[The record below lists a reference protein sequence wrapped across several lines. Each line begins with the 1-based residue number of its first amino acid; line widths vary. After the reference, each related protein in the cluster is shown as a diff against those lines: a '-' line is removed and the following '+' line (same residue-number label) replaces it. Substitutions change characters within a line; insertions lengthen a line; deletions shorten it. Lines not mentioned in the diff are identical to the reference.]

1 MAKLEFYRQQV
12 VPRIAT
18 PSTRGLAA
26 VGTQAA
32 EAAEAVARGAQ
43 AFGQLAA
50 DLDQLRVEDAYNRL
64 RDRQTD
70 LMMNPETGF
79 TSKRAGDA
87 VDPMFIQRYSGDFDK
102 AIDEIANGL
111 PNSRQQDLFRR
122 RAGMAKAEYGD
133 SLMRHVLRETDQY
146 RDNVYKGAVAT
157 ETNQAALNWRDPA
170 KIADSIGR
178 IAANTALWADRAG
191 ITGDAL
197 LATQMDNLANLHS
210 TVVNAALDAGD
221 VEYAAKYL
229 DANKASIR
237 ADRLVDLE
245 GKIAAETDERA
256 SIRISDDVIKTL
268 TAGGRIPSETEV
280 RQAVREIAGDNVK
293 VRDAATQEALAQ
305 VQSMLRDRERA
316 QQEVMA
322 AVYGR
327 LDANGGNFAALPAS
341 LRAAIPGDKIG
352 QVRNYA
358 DSLRGGGK
366 VETDMEVYY
375 KLRTNPS
382 LLKET
387 NLLSLRNVLEDTEF
401 KELTRLQADLT
412 NAPEVAQTEIQ
423 TTTQRMNTRFAEMG
437 ITPDPRPGT
446 DMAKRVAKAWSIL
459 ATNIAAAEAAAGRKL
474 TPEQR
479 NAEIDR
485 LFAST
490 QVRGSLFGTDEVALF
505 EVKPGQEVV
514 SVVVPDFD
522 RRQITNAL
530 RAAGK
535 PVTEQNIQ
543 YYFQKAQGLVK

>member
-12 VPRIAT
+12 VPRIST
-18 PSTRGLAA
+18 PSARGLAA

-32 EAAEAVARGAQ
+32 ETAEAVARGAQ

-50 DLDQLRVEDAYNRL
+50 DLDQLRVEDAYNQL

-79 TSKRAGDA
+79 SSKRAGDA
-87 VDPMFIQRYSGDFDK
+87 VDPTFIQRYSGDFDK

-111 PNSRQQDLFRR
+111 PNGRQQDLFRR
-122 RAGMAKAEYGD
+122 RAGMAKAEYSD

-197 LATQMDNLANLHS
+197 MAAQMDNLATLHS
-210 TVVNAALDAGD
+210 VVVNAALDNGD

-245 GKIAAETDERA
+245 GKVAAETDLRA
-256 SIRISDDVIKTL
+256 SARIADDVIAKFK
-268 TAGGRIPSETEV
+268 GRIPSETEV

-293 VRDAATQEALAQ
+293 VRDDATQEALAQ
-305 VQSMLRDRERA
+305 VQSMLRDRERQ

-327 LDANGGNFAALPAS
+327 LEANGGNLAALPAS

-358 DSLRGGGK
+358 DNLRGGGK
-366 VETDMEVYY
+366 IETDWEVYY
-375 KLRTNPS
+375 KLRTNPQ
-382 LLKET
+382 LLKQT
-387 NLLSLRNVLEDTEF
+387 DLLALRGALEDTEF
-401 KELTRLQADLT
+401 KELARLQSEASS
-412 NAPEVAQTEIQ
+412 APEVAQTEVQ
-423 TTTQRMNTRFAEMG
+423 TTTQRMGMRLAEIG
-437 ITPDPRPGT
+437 VDPSPKPGT
-446 DMAKRVAKAWSIL
+446 KAAKRVAQAWSL
-459 ATNIAAAEAAAGRKL
+459 LDTNIAAAERAAGRKL

-485 LFAST
+485 LFASVE
-490 QVRGSLFGTDEVALF
+490 VRGTLFGTEEVALF

-514 SVVVPDFD
+514 SVVVPEFD

>member
-18 PSTRGLAA
+18 PSARGLAA

-79 TSKRAGDA
+79 MSKRAGDA

-157 ETNQAALNWRDPA
+157 ETNQAALNWNDPQ

-256 SIRISDDVIKTL
+256 SIRISDDVIKKL

-280 RQAVREIAGDNVK
+280 RQAVREIVGDNVK
-293 VRDAATQEALAQ
+293 VRDAATSDALAQ
-305 VQSMLRDRERA
+305 LGSMLRDRERA
-316 QQEVMA
+316 QQE
-322 AVYGR
+322 AVASAIGM

-341 LRAAIPGDKIG
+341 VRRAIPGDKIG

-358 DSLRGGGK
+358 DSLRGVGK
-366 VETDMEVYY
+366 VETDWGTYY
-375 KLRTNPS
+375 KLRTTPQ
-382 LLKET
+382 LLRQT
-387 NLLSLRNVLEDTEF
+387 DLLALRGVLEDTEF
-401 KELTRLQADLT
+401 KELARLQADLT
-412 NAPEVAQTEIQ
+412 NAPEVVQTEIQ
-423 TTTQRMNTRFAEMG
+423 TTTQRMNMRLTEIG
-437 ITPDPRPGT
+437 IDPSPKPGT
-446 DMAKRVAKAWSIL
+446 KQATRVAQAYSML
-459 ATNIAAAEAAAGRKL
+459 DMNIADEERALGRKL
-474 TPEQR
+474 TPVER
-479 NAEIDR
+479 NTLIDKLFSNVEIRGR
-485 LFAST
+485 LY
-490 QVRGSLFGTDEVALF
+490 GSNEVMLF
-505 EVKPGQEVV
+505 EVTPEQEVV
-514 SVVVPDFD
+514 IPDAD
-522 RRQITNAL
+522 RRDIIDAL
-530 RAAGK
+530 RATGRE
-535 PVTEQNIQ
+535 VNDQNIRAL
-543 YYFQKAQGLVK
+543 FLKLKGRPK

>member
-12 VPRIAT
+12 VPRIST
-18 PSTRGLAA
+18 PSARGLAA

-32 EAAEAVARGAQ
+32 ETAEAVARGAQ

-50 DLDQLRVEDAYNRL
+50 DLDQLRVEDAYNKL

-70 LMMNPETGF
+70 LMVNPETGF

-102 AIDEIANGL
+102 AIDEIANAL
-111 PNSRQQDLFRR
+111 PNNRQQDLFRR
-122 RAGMAKAEYGD
+122 RAGMAKAEYSD

-245 GKIAAETDERA
+245 GKVAAETDLRA
-256 SIRISDDVIKTL
+256 SARIADDVIAKFK
-268 TAGGRIPSETEV
+268 GRIPSETEV

-293 VRDAATQEALAQ
+293 VRDDATQEALAQ
-305 VQSMLRDRERA
+305 VGSMLRDRERQ

-327 LDANGGNFAALPAS
+327 LEANGGNLAALPAS

-352 QVRNYA
+352 AVRNYA
-358 DSLRGGGK
+358 NGLRGGGK

-375 KLRTNPS
+375 KLRINPS

-401 KELTRLQADLT
+401 KELARLQADLT

-459 ATNIAAAEAAAGRKL
+459 GTNIADAERAAGRKL

-485 LFAST
+485 LFASVE
-490 QVRGSLFGTDEVALF
+490 VRSGLFGTDEVALF
-505 EVKPGQEVV
+505 EVKPGQDIVTV
-514 SVVVPDFD
+514 AVPDFD

>member
-12 VPRIAT
+12 VPRIST
-18 PSTRGLAA
+18 PSARGLAA

-32 EAAEAVARGAQ
+32 ETAEAVARGAQ

-50 DLDQLRVEDAYNRL
+50 DLDQLRVEDAYNKL

-79 TSKRAGDA
+79 TSKRAADA
-87 VDPMFIQRYSGDFDK
+87 VDPTFIQRYSGDFDK

-111 PNSRQQDLFRR
+111 PNGRQQDLFRR
-122 RAGMAKAEYGD
+122 RAGMARAEYSD
-133 SLMRHVLRETDQY
+133 SLMRHVLRETNQY
-146 RDNVYKGAVAT
+146 SDNVYKGAVAT
-157 ETNQAALNWRDPA
+157 ETDQAALNWRDPA

-197 LATQMDNLANLHS
+197 LAAQMDNLATLHS
-210 TVVNAALDAGD
+210 VVVNAALDNGD

-245 GKIAAETDERA
+245 GKVAAETDLRA
-256 SIRISDDVIKTL
+256 SARIADDVIKNL
-268 TAGGRIPSETEV
+268 TKGGRIPSETDV

-293 VRDAATQEALAQ
+293 VRDDATQEALAQ
-305 VQSMLRDRERA
+305 VGSLLRDRERRKE
-316 QQEVMA
+316 EVMA

-327 LDANGGNFAALPAS
+327 LEANGGNFAALPAS

-358 DSLRGGGK
+358 DNLRGGRK
-366 VETDMEVYY
+366 IETDWEVYY
-375 KLRTNPS
+375 KLRTNPQ
-382 LLKET
+382 LLKQT
-387 NLLSLRNVLEDTEF
+387 DLLALRGALEDTEF
-401 KELTRLQADLT
+401 KELARLQSEASS
-412 NAPEVAQTEIQ
+412 APEVAQTEVQ
-423 TTTQRMNTRFAEMG
+423 TTTQRMGMRLAEIG
-437 ITPDPRPGT
+437 VDPSPKPGT
-446 DMAKRVAKAWSIL
+446 KAAKRVAQAWSL
-459 ATNIAAAEAAAGRKL
+459 LDTNIAAAERAAGRKL

-485 LFAST
+485 LFASVE
-490 QVRGSLFGTDEVALF
+490 VRGTLFGTEEVALF

-514 SVVVPDFD
+514 SVVVPEFD

>member
-18 PSTRGLAA
+18 PSARGLAA

-50 DLDQLRVEDAYNRL
+50 DLDQLRVEDAYNKL

-79 TSKRAGDA
+79 MSKRAGDA

-102 AIDEIANGL
+102 TIDEIANGL

-157 ETNQAALNWRDPA
+157 ETNQAALNWNDPQ

-221 VEYAAKYL
+221 VEYAAQYL

-245 GKIAAETDERA
+245 GKVAAETDLRA
-256 SIRISDDVIKTL
+256 SARIADDVIAKFK
-268 TAGGRIPSETEV
+268 GRIPSETEV

-293 VRDAATQEALAQ
+293 VRDDATQEALAQ
-305 VQSMLRDRERA
+305 LQSMLRDRERQ

-327 LDANGGNFAALPAS
+327 LDANGGNLAALPAS

-352 QVRNYA
+352 AVRNYA

-366 VETDMEVYY
+366 IETDIEVYY
-375 KLRTNPS
+375 KLRINPQ

-387 NLLSLRNVLEDTEF
+387 NLLSLRNVLEDAEF

-423 TTTQRMNTRFAEMG
+423 TTTQRMNMRLTEMG
-437 ITPDPRPGT
+437 IDPSPKPGT
-446 DMAKRVAKAWSIL
+446 KTAKRVAQAWSML
-459 ATNIAAAEAAAGRKL
+459 DMNIAAAERAAGRKL

-490 QVRGSLFGTDEVALF
+490 EVRGSLFGTDEVALF
-505 EVKPGQEVV
+505 EVKPGQEIV

-535 PVTEQNIQ
+535 EVTEQNIQ